1 MSVNFSNLSEMS
13 KSALREIT
21 NIGMGNAATS
31 MTNLLGKS
39 VDISIPKVSAKSF
52 SEAQY
57 TLGEP
62 EEEVIA
68 VMARISNDI
77 EGVILFILK
86 IDFASDMTESMMG
99 LKLSSYAEIDE
110 MSFSAII
117 ECGNIVISS
126 YLKALGEMTGFDIK
140 LSVPDG
146 TINMLGGVM
155 NVPMVEVGYETDK
168 LLMVT
173 GEFIVGDTHHEGCL
187 LMVPTV
193 ESLNKLLRKLGI
205 DSE

>member
-1 MSVNFSNLSEMS
+1 MGVNLSNLSEMS

-68 VMARISNDI
+68 VMARISNDLDGI
-77 EGVILFILK
+77 ILFILK

-99 LKLSSYAEIDE
+99 LKLNEYREIDE

-173 GEFIVGDTHHEGCL
+173 GEFIIGDTHHEGCL
-187 LMVPTV
+187 LMVPKV
-193 ESLNKLLRKLGI
+193 ESLNKLLGRLGI
-205 DSE
+205 DGE